1 MSGLSESEDV
11 TSGMRIVNMTDNN
24 TDGVL
29 DLTPVKFEVNREYDY
44 EKILFGLF
52 FICLA
57 LR

>member
-1 MSGLSESEDV
+1 
-11 TSGMRIVNMTDNN
+11 MTDNN
-24 TDGVL
+24 TDSVL
-29 DLTPVKFEVNREYDY
+29 DLIPEKSEVHQEYDY